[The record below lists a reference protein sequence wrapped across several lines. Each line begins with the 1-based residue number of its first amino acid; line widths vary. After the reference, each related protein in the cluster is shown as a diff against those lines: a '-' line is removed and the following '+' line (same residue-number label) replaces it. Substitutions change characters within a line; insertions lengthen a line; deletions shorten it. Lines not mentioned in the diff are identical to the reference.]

1 MRFRFPHLA
10 VAFCV
15 LAATQGL
22 AGCNTVQGFGRDVQW
37 AGRAVERAGGGT
49 SEDKQ
54 AASPEESTAPAAGQS
69 MAAVPSG
76 DTVYFSLGG
85 ADLSA
90 DARRALDATV
100 VDVKRLSSMRVN
112 VIGYTDTS
120 GSSDA
125 NEQLS
130 MRRAETVADEL
141 VAQGVPRDMIDVRG
155 RGEADLA
162 VQTGNGVVEP
172 KNRRATIELGA

>member
-1 MRFRFPHLA
+1 
-10 VAFCV
+10 
-15 LAATQGL
+15 
-22 AGCNTVQGFGRDVQW
+22 
-37 AGRAVERAGGGT
+37 
-49 SEDKQ
+49 
-54 AASPEESTAPAAGQS
+54 

-90 DARRALDATV
+90 DTRRALDATV

-162 VQTGNGVVEP
+162 VQTGDGVVEP